1 MRLGFDLDNV
11 LANLMDPL
19 NDHLNEKFDIE
30 FVPEMWTSRTVENL
44 ELDLDDD
51 LKKEITREVVRTV
64 YDIEFLK
71 SLAPCEGAKSVIDF
85 LRKKGNEIY
94 VITARNLEAFDMSSE
109 WLKVHGIYFDALIC
123 TKFKPRMAWNYGVR
137 TFVDDDY
144 DTLLNFADF
153 RQARFFKKLIVM
165 SYPYNIERQDK
176 RIERAN
182 NMHEVLA
189 KLEIRGRDACDL

>member
-30 FVPEMWTSRTVENL
+30 FIPEMWTSRTIEDL
-44 ELDLDDD
+44 ELDLGEG
-51 LKKEITREVVRTV
+51 LQKEIAREVVHTV

-85 LRKKGNEIY
+85 LRRKGNEIY
-94 VITARNLEAFDMSSE
+94 VITARKLEAFDISSE

-123 TKFKPRMAWNYGVR
+123 TKFKPRVAWNYGVR

-144 DTLLNFADF
+144 DTLLKFADF
-153 RQARFFKKLIVM
+153 RQAKFFRKLIVM
-165 SYPYNIERQDK
+165 SYPYNTGLQDK

-189 KLEIRGRDACDL
+189 KLEIRGRDVCDL

>member
-30 FVPEMWTSRTVENL
+30 FVPEMWTSRTIEDL
-44 ELDLDDD
+44 KLDLEDD
-51 LKKEITREVVRTV
+51 LQKEIAREVVYTV
-64 YDIEFLK
+64 YNTEFLK

-85 LRKKGNEIY
+85 LRRKGNEIY
-94 VITARNLEAFDMSSE
+94 VITARKLEAFDISSE
-109 WLKVHGIYFDALIC
+109 WLKAHGIYFDALIC
-123 TKFKPRMAWNYGVR
+123 TKFKPRVAWNYGVR

-144 DTLLNFADF
+144 DTLLKFVDF
-153 RQARFFKKLIVM
+153 RQAKFFRKLIVM
-165 SYPYNIERQDK
+165 SYPYNVGLQDK

-182 NMHEVLA
+182 NMYEVLA
-189 KLEIRGRDACDL
+189 KLEIKGRDTCDL